1 MTFDFFLYLTSAAA
15 VGLVLGFISGRYTGR
30 NAERIRVLGAHVERL
45 EKERER
51 ALDELAAAREK
62 LRLKQ
67 EELDT
72 YRGRV
77 ADHFAGTSDLL
88 RDLTHRY
95 RSVYTHLTA
104 GASELCP
111 EGFVGLEEGM
121 APGALASGETGTEAG
136 ADEAPESAHAPQ
148 GEEESKESDEEAT
161 RNE

>member
-15 VGLVLGFISGRYTGR
+15 VGLVLGFLSGRHTGR
-30 NAERIRVLGAHVERL
+30 SAERIRELEAHVERL

-51 ALDELAAAREK
+51 ALAELAAAREM

-67 EELDT
+67 EELDA

-77 ADHFAGTSDLL
+77 ADHFAGTSELL

-95 RSVYTHLTA
+95 RSVYAHLTA

-111 EGFVGLEEGM
+111 EGFVGLEEGLE
-121 APGALASGETGTEAG
+121 PGALPSGEGGVGAEDEVSAG
-136 ADEAPESAHAPQ
+136 SRDESPGQ
-148 GEEESKESDEEAT
+148 GEQESKESA
-161 RNE
+161 

>member
-1 MTFDFFLYLTSAAA
+1 MVLDFFLYLTSAAA
-15 VGLVLGFISGRYTGR
+15 VGLVLGFLVGRHTAR
-30 NAERIRVLGAHVERL
+30 DTERIRELEVHVERL

-51 ALDELAAAREK
+51 ALAEIAAAREA

-67 EELDT
+67 EELDG

-95 RSVYTHLTA
+95 RSVYAHLTA

-111 EGFVGLEEGM
+111 EGFVGLEEGLE
-121 APGALASGETGTEAG
+121 PGALSPGDAAAG
-136 ADEAPESAHAPQ
+136 AEDDTATA
-148 GEEESKESDEEAT
+148 SKEGDSAPGDQGSKGSG
-161 RNE
+161 

>member
-15 VGLVLGFISGRYTGR
+15 VGLVLGFLSGRHTGR
-30 NAERIRVLGAHVERL
+30 SAERIRELEAHVERL

-51 ALDELAAAREK
+51 ALAELAAAREM

-67 EELDT
+67 EELDA

-77 ADHFAGTSDLL
+77 ADHFAGTSELL

-95 RSVYTHLTA
+95 RSVYAHLTA

-111 EGFVGLEEGM
+111 EGFVGLEKGLE
-121 APGALASGETGTEAG
+121 PGALPSGEGGAG
-136 ADEAPESAHAPQ
+136 AEDDVSAGSQDESPAQ
-148 GEEESKESDEEAT
+148 GEQESKEST
-161 RNE
+161 

>member
-15 VGLVLGFISGRYTGR
+15 VGLVLGFLCGRHTGR
-30 NAERIRVLGAHVERL
+30 SAERIRELEAHVERL

-51 ALDELAAAREK
+51 ALAELAATREM

-77 ADHFAGTSDLL
+77 ADHFAGTSELL

-95 RSVYTHLTA
+95 RSVYAHLTA

-111 EGFVGLEEGM
+111 EGFVGLGEGL
-121 APGALASGETGTEAG
+121 APSALSTGEGAAG
-136 ADEAPESAHAPQ
+136 AEGDATAASPDGSPLQ
-148 GEEESKESDEEAT
+148 GEEESKEPA
-161 RNE
+161 

>member
-15 VGLVLGFISGRYTGR
+15 VGLVLGFLSGRHTGR
-30 NAERIRVLGAHVERL
+30 SAERIRELEAHVERL

-51 ALDELAAAREK
+51 ALAELAAAREM

-67 EELDT
+67 EELDA

-77 ADHFAGTSDLL
+77 ADHFAGTSELL

-95 RSVYTHLTA
+95 RSVYAHLTA

-111 EGFVGLEEGM
+111 EGFVGLEEGLE
-121 APGALASGETGTEAG
+121 PGALSSGEGTAG
-136 ADEAPESAHAPQ
+136 AEGDASAGSQDENLAQ
-148 GEEESKESDEEAT
+148 GEQESKESA
-161 RNE
+161 

>member
-15 VGLVLGFISGRYTGR
+15 VGLVLGFLSGRHTGR
-30 NAERIRVLGAHVERL
+30 SAERIRELETHVERL

-51 ALDELAAAREK
+51 ALAELAAAREM

-67 EELDT
+67 EELDA

-77 ADHFAGTSDLL
+77 ANHFAGTSELL

-95 RSVYTHLTA
+95 RSVYAHLTA

-111 EGFVGLEEGM
+111 EGFVGLEEGLE
-121 APGALASGETGTEAG
+121 PGALPSGEGGAG
-136 ADEAPESAHAPQ
+136 AEDDVSTGSQDESPAQ
-148 GEEESKESDEEAT
+148 GEQESKEST
-161 RNE
+161 

>member
-15 VGLVLGFISGRYTGR
+15 VGLVLGFLSGRYTGR
-30 NAERIRVLGAHVERL
+30 SAERIRVLEAHVERL

-51 ALDELAAAREK
+51 ALTELAAAREL

-67 EELDT
+67 EELDV

-77 ADHFAGTSDLL
+77 ADHFAGTSELL

-95 RSVYTHLTA
+95 RSVYAHLTA

-111 EGFVGLEEGM
+111 EGFVGLEEGLE
-121 APGALASGETGTEAG
+121 PGALSSGEGAAG
-136 ADEAPESAHAPQ
+136 AEDDTGAGSQDGSPAQ
-148 GEEESKESDEEAT
+148 GEEESKESA
-161 RNE
+161 